1 MAKKKEKIPF
11 PELAEGTILV
21 DTHCHLDMAAYN
33 KDLVDVVTRAE
44 TAGVKKIITIGID
57 LKSSYEA
64 VKLANRFECVHA
76 AVGVHPHDSKHFST
90 DVGDQLIK
98 LSQKKEVVAYGE
110 IGLDFVKKYSSKETQ
125 LKVFA
130 QQVELGKEINLPLII
145 HDREA
150 HDSIYQI
157 LKDNGPFDSG
167 GVIHCFSGDANDARR
182 FIDLGFYI
190 SIPGVVTFN
199 KAEVLHEAVRHIP
212 LTSLLIE
219 TDGPFLAP
227 VPRRGKRNEPSY
239 ALYTAKR
246 VADLKKVSLDE
257 LATQTTMNASKLFG
271 I

>member
-1 MAKKKEKIPF
+1 MSKKKKNIPL
-11 PELAEGTILV
+11 PELDEGVILV
-21 DTHCHLDMAAYN
+21 DTHCHLDMAAYKN
-33 KDLVDVVTRAE
+33 DLENVVERAE
-44 TAGVKKIITIGID
+44 TAGVSKIITIGID
-57 LKSSYEA
+57 LKSSHEA
-64 VKLANRFECVHA
+64 VKLAQRFRSVSA
-76 AVGVHPHDSKHFST
+76 AVGVHPHDSKSFST
-90 DVGDQLIK
+90 YIGDELKK
-98 LSQKKEVVAYGE
+98 LSQKEEVVAYGE

-130 QQVELGKEINLPLII
+130 QQVELAKEINLPLII

-150 HDSIYQI
+150 HDPIYTI
-157 LKDNGPFDSG
+157 LKESGPFDAG
-167 GVIHCFSGDANDARR
+167 GVIHCFSGNTTDALR

-199 KAEVLHEAVRHIP
+199 KAEVLQDAARHIP

-239 ALYTAKR
+239 ALYTAKK
-246 VADLKKVSLDE
+246 VAELKGISLGDL
-257 LATQTTMNASKLFG
+257 ARQTTINAHDLFG